1 MKGNN
6 MSMPT
11 PHLDKIT
18 AAIVNDKMPQGAIA
32 ELNGLLEV
40 YRKWISDMEDVNG
53 DREDVVKELV
63 TLFNGYKFHVD
74 FNLIFSSSEDFLY
87 RQKGQLKLDNTVIEE
102 FLPHLVSKAFPH
114 LTEVFFGPTKCFSAA
129 YFKTSLNTP
138 TNGGGLSIRTK
149 DQDFAIA
156 KKLYIKSSHNSNFTN
171 TDQVET
177 YLGYVTSECKTNLD
191 KTMFQE
197 ATATAH
203 DVKSALPGSKY
214 FLLCEW
220 LDMTPVSTAPTDIDE
235 VLILRKCKRI
245 SSNIRKT
252 FNTYAGRQEKSDWY
266 RNFLMSNPFDDEV
279 FIRFIGHIDAL
290 LSNED
295 PAEDSVLTDGFF

>member
-1 MKGNN
+1 MQL
-6 MSMPT
+6 PT
-11 PHLDKIT
+11 PHLDKIN
-18 AAIVNDKMPQGAIA
+18 AAIVNDKMPEEAINKLRDS
-32 ELNGLLEV
+32 LNV
-40 YRKWISDMEDVNG
+40 YEQWISDMSEVSGN
-53 DREDVVKELV
+53 REHVVEELV
-63 TLFNGYKFHVD
+63 SLFNGYKYYVD
-74 FNLIFSSSEDFLY
+74 FNLIFSCAEDFLY

-102 FLPHLVSKAFPH
+102 FLPHLVSKAFPE
-114 LTEVFFGPTKCFSAA
+114 LSDVYFGPTKCFSAA
-129 YFKTSLNTP
+129 YFKTSLNAV

-156 KKLYIKSSHNSNFTN
+156 KALYIKSSHTADFVN
-171 TDQVET
+171 TDNVVT
-177 YLGYVTSECKTNLD
+177 YLGYVTAECKTNLD

-235 VLILRKCKRI
+235 VLILRKAKRI

-252 FNTYAGRQEKSDWY
+252 FNSYAGRQARMEWY
-266 RNFLMSNPFDDEV
+266 SNFLMSNPFDKEV
-279 FIRFIGHIDAL
+279 FHRFIGHIEAL

>member
-1 MKGNN
+1 MAL
-6 MSMPT
+6 PT
-11 PHLDKIT
+11 PHLDKIN
-18 AAIVNDKMPQGAIA
+18 AAIANDKMPQRAID
-32 ELNGLLEV
+32 ELTALLPV
-40 YRKWISDMEDVNG
+40 YRQWISDMAAVSG
-53 DREDVVKELV
+53 DRDQVVRELV
-63 TLFNGYKFHVD
+63 SLFNGYKFHVD

-102 FLPHLVSKAFPH
+102 FLPHLASKAFPK
-114 LTEVFFGPTKCFSAA
+114 LAEVSFGPTKCFSAA

-156 KKLYIKSSHNSNFTN
+156 KKLYIKSSHDSSFNNTN
-171 TDQVET
+171 DVET
-177 YLGYVTSECKTNLD
+177 YLGYVTAECKTNLD

-235 VLILRKCKRI
+235 VLILRKAKRI
-245 SSNIRKT
+245 SSNVRKT
-252 FNTYAGRQEKSDWY
+252 FNAYEGRQEKSDWY

-279 FIRFIGHIDAL
+279 FLRFIGHIEAL

>member
-1 MKGNN
+1 MAL
-6 MSMPT
+6 PT
-11 PHLDKIT
+11 PHLDKIN
-18 AAIVNDKMPQGAIA
+18 AAIANDKMPQRAIE
-32 ELNGLLEV
+32 ELTALLPV
-40 YRKWISDMEDVNG
+40 YRQWISDMAAVSG
-53 DREDVVKELV
+53 DRDQVVRELV
-63 TLFNGYKFHVD
+63 SLFNGYKFHVD
-74 FNLIFSSSEDFLY
+74 FNLIFSSPEDFLY

-102 FLPHLVSKAFPH
+102 FLPHLASKAFPE
-114 LTEVFFGPTKCFSAA
+114 LAEVSFGPTKCFSAA

-156 KKLYIKSSHNSNFTN
+156 KKLYIKSSHDSSFNN
-171 TDQVET
+171 TDDIET
-177 YLGYVTSECKTNLD
+177 YLGYVTAECKTNLD

-235 VLILRKCKRI
+235 VLILRKAKRI
-245 SSNIRKT
+245 SSNVRKT
-252 FNTYAGRQEKSDWY
+252 FNSYEGRQEKSDWY

-279 FIRFIGHIDAL
+279 FLRFIGHIEAL